1 MIKAINSDQPGWRL
15 HYDDTELAASH
26 VVVTVPQPQVA
37 SLLGD
42 AHQLVA
48 QIADVKMAPVLTL
61 MAAVSGNVPFAASNT
76 SSGPLGL
83 ITCECGKLD
92 RPQNA
97 WVAQGGIEFSMAY
110 LEKDLPDI
118 GALMVSL
125 LCDCLDIT
133 PDRITHAAAHRW
145 RYARASKPLGQ
156 PFVSL
161 PNETLYL
168 GWDWYAGPKIEAVF
182 ISGAAIV
189 TDMLKLGL
197 C

>member
-1 MIKAINSDQPGWRL
+1 M
-15 HYDDTELAASH
+15 
-26 VVVTVPQPQVA
+26 A

-48 QIADVKMAPVLTL
+48 QIADVKMAPVLAL
-61 MAAVSGNVPFAASNT
+61 MAAVSGNVPFAGSNT
-76 SSGPLGL
+76 SAGPLGL
-83 ITCECGKLD
+83 ITCKCSKPD

-97 WVAQGGIEFSMAY
+97 WVTQGGIEFSMAY

-118 GALMVSL
+118 AALMVSL

-145 RYARASKPLGQ
+145 RYARATKPLGQ
-156 PFVSL
+156 PFASL

-168 GWDWYAGPKIEAVF
+168 GWDWCAGPKIEAVF
-182 ISGAAIV
+182 ISCTAIV
-189 TDMLKLGL
+189 TDLLKRGL